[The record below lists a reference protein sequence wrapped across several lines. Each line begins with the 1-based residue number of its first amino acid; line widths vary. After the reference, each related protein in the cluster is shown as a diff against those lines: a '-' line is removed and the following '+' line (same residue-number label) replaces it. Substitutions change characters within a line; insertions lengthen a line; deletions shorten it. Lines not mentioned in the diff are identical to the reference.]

1 MEAPIHTTPLS
12 DTRCTRQFTQH
23 INTTFGGGKPF
34 AATDLFPRAFAF
46 SVLLRDVVG
55 QLALAE
61 VLVTVGR

>member
-1 MEAPIHTTPLS
+1 MYTPIYTAY
-12 DTRCTRQFTQH
+12 QH
-23 INTTFGGGKPF
+23 DVWGEKPF

-61 VLVTVGR
+61 VLVTVGC